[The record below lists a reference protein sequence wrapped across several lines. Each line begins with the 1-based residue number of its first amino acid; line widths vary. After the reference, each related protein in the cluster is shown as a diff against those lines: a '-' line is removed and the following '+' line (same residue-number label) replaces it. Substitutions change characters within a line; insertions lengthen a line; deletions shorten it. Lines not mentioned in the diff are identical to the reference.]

1 MNHEAA
7 FAKAFLRSEKRAR
20 FIQYLA
26 DPKRRREML
35 GRLDH
40 DLPYLPEWAT
50 PVPGEQDYPEEL
62 VKLLLGKGAG
72 PSCYVIAAGL
82 RCDGTEVALDQALKQ
97 ICLQASGAILSCLPG
112 RLAYYRPR
120 APEPG
125 LLFERP

>member
-1 MNHEAA
+1 MGHEAA

-20 FIQYLA
+20 FIQHLA

-35 GRLDH
+35 GRLDQ

-50 PVPGEQDYPEEL
+50 PVPGEQDYPDEL
-62 VKLLLGKGAG
+62 AKLLRGKGAG
-72 PSCYVIAAGL
+72 PQCHVIAAGL
-82 RCDGTEVALDQALKQ
+82 PCDGREVDLDSALRQ